1 MTVTAALGG
10 VGDGPGGV
18 VVGVGDVGDGPGA
31 GTGVGVGPVVGVVV
45 GAVTGVGD
53 AAEAAGVGEVS
64 RLTRARPEGR
74 PVTGTLAA
82 GLAVAVPP
90 ECRTAQATRPQ

>member
-1 MTVTAALGG
+1 VTVTAALGG

-18 VVGVGDVGDGPGA
+18 VGGVGDGPGA

-45 GAVTGVGD
+45 GAVTGVVGD

-64 RLTRARPEGR
+64 RLTRARPVGR

-82 GLAVAVPP
+82 GVAVAVPP